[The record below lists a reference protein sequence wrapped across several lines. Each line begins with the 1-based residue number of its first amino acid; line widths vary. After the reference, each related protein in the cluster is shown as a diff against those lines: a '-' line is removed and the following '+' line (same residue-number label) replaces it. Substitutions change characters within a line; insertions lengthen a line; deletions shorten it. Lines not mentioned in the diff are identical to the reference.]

1 MVIDFEK
8 IAEAHLEG
16 FKGGQGKLDTRNYV
30 DDKVKIMYSTLRPGA
45 STGLHTHEGNCEI
58 IYVVSGTATFHY
70 DDAVEEVRQ
79 GQVHYCPMNHAHYME
94 NLTDHD
100 LVYLAIVPEHH
111 EYPWSIRENHIMFL
125 LRKMKKESPTR
136 MPLIKRLQAG
146 LSSFLSL
153 SLMLL

>member
-30 DDKVKIMYSTLRPGA
+30 DDKVKIMYSTLRPG
-45 STGLHTHEGNCEI
+45 NCEI

-70 DDAVEEVRQ
+70 DDTVEEVRQ

-111 EYPWSIRENHIMFL
+111 
-125 LRKMKKESPTR
+125 
-136 MPLIKRLQAG
+136 
-146 LSSFLSL
+146 
-153 SLMLL
+153 

>member
-1 MVIDFEK
+1 MVKTGVFFLLLQIKNKIVSIYIIISGKMVIDFEK

-30 DDKVKIMYSTLRPGA
+30 DNKVKIMYSTLRPGA
-45 STGLHTHEGNCEI
+45 TTGLHTHEGNCEI

-70 DDAVEEVRQ
+70 DDTIEEVRQ

-111 EYPWSIRENHIMFL
+111 
-125 LRKMKKESPTR
+125 
-136 MPLIKRLQAG
+136 
-146 LSSFLSL
+146 
-153 SLMLL
+153 

>member
-70 DDAVEEVRQ
+70 DDTVEEVRQ
-79 GQVHYCPMNHAHYME
+79 GQVHYCPIMIWCISPLCLSIINILE
-94 NLTDHD
+94 T
-100 LVYLAIVPEHH
+100 
-111 EYPWSIRENHIMFL
+111 SIRENASYSS
-125 LRKMKKESPTR
+125 RKTKKESPTR
-136 MPLIKRLQAG
+136 MPLSERLQAG

-153 SLMLL
+153 SLVLLC

>member
-1 MVIDFEK
+1 MESLSSRKDEGTFLIEDKEFEKEISSRDEHYKSEKENAVK

-70 DDAVEEVRQ
+70 DDVVEEVRQ

-111 EYPWSIRENHIMFL
+111 
-125 LRKMKKESPTR
+125 
-136 MPLIKRLQAG
+136 
-146 LSSFLSL
+146 
-153 SLMLL
+153 

>member
-58 IYVVSGTATFHY
+58 IYVVSGTATSVSYTH
-70 DDAVEEVRQ
+70 
-79 GQVHYCPMNHAHYME
+79 
-94 NLTDHD
+94 LTLPTKHR
-100 LVYLAIVPEHH
+100 ACRSR
-111 EYPWSIRENHIMFL
+111 WSPYH
-125 LRKMKKESPTR
+125 
-136 MPLIKRLQAG
+136 
-146 LSSFLSL
+146 
-153 SLMLL
+153 

>member
-16 FKGGQGKLDTRNYV
+16 FKGGKGKLDTRNYV

-70 DDAVEEVRQ
+70 DDTVEEVRQ

-100 LVYLAIVPEHH
+100 LVYLAIVPETSLKNYVS
-111 EYPWSIRENHIMFL
+111 EVIFLKFRTCKGGNGNH
-125 LRKMKKESPTR
+125 SPFFRVFETIFFKSYV
-136 MPLIKRLQAG
+136 LFQK
-146 LSSFLSL
+146 
-153 SLMLL
+153 